1 MALTEGFK
9 QALLMDG
16 SVQNLIASTIG
27 LNYYSAWIFFHA
39 LLAGDSIQITVYVN
53 DPQSSTERIYD
64 QFTVSGLQA
73 KPAVFIPNLP
83 TDSFRVTAQ
92 QTAGTN
98 RTINVVR
105 YDN

>member
-9 QALLMDG
+9 QALAMDG
-16 SVQNLIASTIG
+16 SVQNIIPTVAVLA
-27 LNYYSAWIFFHA
+27 YYSAYLYVHNMA
-39 LLAGDSIQITVYVN
+39 SGDTIEFTIYVN

-64 QFTVSGLQA
+64 QFIVSGAQTKVA
-73 KPAVFIPNLP
+73 IFIPNLP
-83 TDSFRVTAQ
+83 TDSFRVTAE

-105 YDN
+105 YDS